1 MEDILIN
8 IIYELL
14 ENKNLYNYDNDE
26 KLKNVEIEKYTNIL
40 GNEVID
46 FIIDNRRYTLTCFE
60 TYKGSEEE

>member
-14 ENKNLYNYDNDE
+14 ENKNLYNYNNDE

-46 FIIDNRRYTLTCFE
+46 FIIGNRRYTLTCFE
-60 TYKGSEEE
+60 TYKESEEE